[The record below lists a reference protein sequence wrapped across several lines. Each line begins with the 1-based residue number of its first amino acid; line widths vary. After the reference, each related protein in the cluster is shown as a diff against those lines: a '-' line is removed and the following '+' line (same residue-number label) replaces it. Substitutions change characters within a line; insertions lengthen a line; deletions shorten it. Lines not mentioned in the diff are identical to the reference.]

1 MHVSAY
7 FGCVKGGRQ
16 FTKIGFE
23 SEFELGFE
31 LGFKLG
37 FGLGIRVAI
46 PVGICVLDNYRT
58 RMRIQSTRTL
68 SCARSCDMSKDC
80 QEIDNRELFY
90 HIFLID
96 ILVYNSFI
104 IILRFSSVS

>member
-1 MHVSAY
+1 MPAY

-46 PVGICVLDNYRT
+46 PVGICVSDNYCT
-58 RMRIQSTRTL
+58 RMRIQSRTL
-68 SCARSCDMSKDC
+68 SCDMFKDC
-80 QEIDNRELFY
+80 QEIDNKYF
-90 HIFLID
+90 IT
-96 ILVYNSFI
+96 SF
-104 IILRFSSVS
+104 